1 MNGRHD
7 PHPPAGGRIGRANMA
22 TFKVVVTDLGY
33 PNYDSEREQV
43 EAIDGEL
50 FLAECETAEDV
61 TEGTRDADGV
71 LNRAAPVTAAVIDQM
86 ARCKVIARY
95 GIGVDNVD
103 VEAAT
108 RKGIVVANVP
118 GYCLE
123 EVSDQAL
130 ALMLSAW
137 RKVVS
142 HDKAVRKGAW
152 DISFRDPVYRLKGR
166 TLGLLGLGAIARRL
180 VEKVAG
186 FGFRIIAHDPYVSA
200 EVASELGV
208 ELVDLDT
215 LFVESDLLSLHAPA
229 TSETRHIVN
238 KERLGQMKETT
249 VLVNTSRGP
258 LIDETALAEALKA
271 KRIAAAALDVY
282 EQEPPD
288 TNSELFQLDN
298 VIVTD
303 HAAWY
308 SEDSLAELQRRTA
321 AAVCAVLS
329 GKRPES
335 PVNPEVL
342 ERLGI
347 Q

>member
-1 MNGRHD
+1 
-7 PHPPAGGRIGRANMA
+7 MA

-33 PNYDSEREQV
+33 PNYDSERQQV
-43 EAIDGEL
+43 NSIDGEL

-61 TEGTRDADGV
+61 TEATRDADGV
-71 LNRAAPVTAAVIDQM
+71 LNRVAPVTAAVIEQM

-229 TSETRHIVN
+229 TPETRHIVN

-321 AAVCAVLS
+321 AAVCAVLT

-347 Q
+347 E

>member
-1 MNGRHD
+1 
-7 PHPPAGGRIGRANMA
+7 MA

-33 PNYDSEREQV
+33 PNYDSERQQV
-43 EAIDGEL
+43 DSIDGEL

-61 TEGTRDADGV
+61 TEATRDADGV
-71 LNRAAPVTAAVIDQM
+71 LNRVAPVTAAVIEQM

-186 FGFRIIAHDPYVSA
+186 FGFRTIAHDPYVSA

-215 LFVESDLLSLHAPA
+215 LFRESDLLSLHAPA
-229 TSETRHIVN
+229 THETRHIVN

-258 LIDETALAEALKA
+258 LIDEVALIEALKA

>member
-1 MNGRHD
+1 
-7 PHPPAGGRIGRANMA
+7 MA

-33 PNYDSEREQV
+33 PSYDSEREQV
-43 EAIDGEL
+43 EAVDGQL
-50 FLAECETAEDV
+50 VLAECKTAEEV
-61 TEGTRDADGV
+61 AEATRDADGV
-71 LNRAAPVTAAVIDQM
+71 LNRAAPVTAAVIKQM
-86 ARCKVIARY
+86 ERCKVIARY

-108 RKGIVVANVP
+108 HKGIVVANVP
-118 GYCLE
+118 GYCVE
-123 EVSDQAL
+123 EVSDHAL

-142 HDKAVRKGAW
+142 HDKAVRQGAW

-200 EVASELGV
+200 DDPAKLGV
-208 ELVDLDT
+208 KLVDLDT
-215 LFVESDLLSLHAPA
+215 LFRESDLLSLHAPA
-229 TSETRHIVN
+229 TPETQHIVN
-238 KERLGQMKETT
+238 KERLAQMKETA

-258 LIDETALAEALKA
+258 LIDEGALAQALKA

-282 EQEPPD
+282 EQEPPAR
-288 TNSELFQLDN
+288 SGELFQLDN
-298 VIVTD
+298 VVVTD

-321 AAVCAVLS
+321 AAVCAILS
-329 GKRPES
+329 GRRPES
-335 PVNPEVL
+335 VVNPEAL
-342 ERLGI
+342 ARLGI

>member
-1 MNGRHD
+1 
-7 PHPPAGGRIGRANMA
+7 MA

-33 PNYDSEREQV
+33 PNYDSERQQV
-43 EAIDGEL
+43 DSIDGEL

-61 TEGTRDADGV
+61 TEATRDADGV
-71 LNRAAPVTAAVIDQM
+71 LNRAAPVTAAVIEQM

-166 TLGLLGLGAIARRL
+166 TLGLLGLGSIARRL
-180 VEKVAG
+180 VEKVTG

-200 EVASELGV
+200 EVADELGV

-215 LFVESDLLSLHAPA
+215 LFRQSDLLSLHAPA
-229 TSETRHIVN
+229 TSETRHLVN
-238 KERLGQMKETT
+238 AERLARMKETA

-258 LIDETALAEALKA
+258 LIDEVALVEALKA
-271 KRIAAAALDVY
+271 KQISAAALDVY

-288 TNSELFQLDN
+288 ITSELFRLDN

-321 AAVCAVLS
+321 AAVCAVLT

>member
-1 MNGRHD
+1 
-7 PHPPAGGRIGRANMA
+7 
-22 TFKVVVTDLGY
+22 
-33 PNYDSEREQV
+33 
-43 EAIDGEL
+43 
-50 FLAECETAEDV
+50 
-61 TEGTRDADGV
+61 
-71 LNRAAPVTAAVIDQM
+71 
-86 ARCKVIARY
+86 
-95 GIGVDNVD
+95 
-103 VEAAT
+103 
-108 RKGIVVANVP
+108 
-118 GYCLE
+118 
-123 EVSDQAL
+123 
-130 ALMLSAW
+130 MLSAW

-186 FGFRIIAHDPYVSA
+186 FGVRIVAHDPYVPA
-200 EVASELGV
+200 DVAPRLGV
-208 ELVDLDT
+208 ELVNLDT
-215 LFVESDLLSLHAPA
+215 LFRESDLLSLHAPA
-229 TSETRHIVN
+229 TAETRHIVN
-238 KERLGQMKETT
+238 VERLSQMKETA

-258 LIDETALAEALKA
+258 LIDEAALAEALEA

-288 TNSELFQLDN
+288 TNSELLQLDN
-298 VIVTD
+298 AVVTD

>member
-1 MNGRHD
+1 
-7 PHPPAGGRIGRANMA
+7 MA

-33 PNYDSEREQV
+33 PNYDSERQQV
-43 EAIDGEL
+43 NSIDGEL

-61 TEGTRDADGV
+61 TEATRDADGV
-71 LNRAAPVTAAVIDQM
+71 LNRVAPVTAAVIEQM

-166 TLGLLGLGAIARRL
+166 TLCLLGLGAIARRL

-229 TSETRHIVN
+229 TPETRPIVH
-238 KERLGQMKETT
+238 KERLGQMKEPA

-258 LIDETALAEALKA
+258 LIVETALAEALKA

-321 AAVCAVLS
+321 AAVCAVLT

-347 Q
+347 E

>member
-1 MNGRHD
+1 
-7 PHPPAGGRIGRANMA
+7 MA

-33 PNYDSEREQV
+33 PNYDSERQQV
-43 EAIDGEL
+43 DSIDGEL

-61 TEGTRDADGV
+61 TEATRDADGV
-71 LNRAAPVTAAVIDQM
+71 LNRVAPVTAQVIEQM

-108 RKGIVVANVP
+108 RKGVVVANVP
-118 GYCLE
+118 GYCME

-186 FGFRIIAHDPYVSA
+186 FGFRIIAHDPYVYA
-200 EVASELGV
+200 EVAGELGV

-215 LFVESDLLSLHAPA
+215 LFRESDLLSLHAPA
-229 TSETRHIVN
+229 TPETRHIVN
-238 KERLGQMKETT
+238 EERLGQMKETT

-258 LIDETALAEALKA
+258 LIDEVALIEALKA

-288 TNSELFQLDN
+288 TSSELFQLDN

-321 AAVCAVLS
+321 AAVCAVLTR
-329 GKRPES
+329 KRPES

-342 ERLGI
+342 ARLGI

>member
-1 MNGRHD
+1 
-7 PHPPAGGRIGRANMA
+7 MA
-22 TFKVVVTDLGY
+22 ALKVVVTDLGY

-43 EAIDGEL
+43 EAIGAE
-50 FLAECETAEDV
+50 FFTAECTTAEEV
-61 TEGTRDADGV
+61 AQATRDADGV
-71 LNRAAPVTAAVIDQM
+71 LNRAAPVTAETIEQM
-86 ARCKVIARY
+86 ERCKVIARY

-118 GYCLE
+118 GYCVE
-123 EVSDQAL
+123 EVTDQAL
-130 ALMLSAW
+130 ALMLAAW

-142 HDKAVRKGAW
+142 HDKAVRTGAW
-152 DISFRDPVYRLKGR
+152 DISFRDPVYRLRGR

-180 VEKVAG
+180 AEKVAG
-186 FGFRIIAHDPYVSA
+186 FGFRIIAYDPYVNA
-200 EVASELGV
+200 DDAGKLGV
-208 ELVDLDT
+208 EMVALDA
-215 LFVESDLLSLHAPA
+215 LFQESDLLSLHAPA
-229 TSETRHIVN
+229 TPETRHIVSA
-238 KERLGQMKETT
+238 ERLTSMKETA

-258 LIDETALAEALKA
+258 LIDEVALIEALKA
-271 KRIAAAALDVY
+271 KQISAAALDVY

-288 TNSELFQLDN
+288 RSSGLFQLDN

-308 SEDSLAELQRRTA
+308 SEDSLAELQRRCAMA
-321 AAVCAVLS
+321 ACAVLT
-329 GKRPES
+329 GRRPES

-347 Q
+347 E

>member
-1 MNGRHD
+1 
-7 PHPPAGGRIGRANMA
+7 MA

-33 PNYDSEREQV
+33 PNYDSERQQV
-43 EAIDGEL
+43 DSIDGEL

-61 TEGTRDADGV
+61 TEATRDADGV
-71 LNRAAPVTAAVIDQM
+71 LNRAAPVTAQVIEQM

-118 GYCLE
+118 GYCVE

-200 EVASELGV
+200 EVADKLGV

-215 LFVESDLLSLHAPA
+215 LFRESDLLSLHAPA

-321 AAVCAVLS
+321 AAVCAVLT

-342 ERLGI
+342 GGAGVE
-347 Q
+347 

>member
-1 MNGRHD
+1 
-7 PHPPAGGRIGRANMA
+7 MA

-33 PNYDSEREQV
+33 PNYDSERQQV
-43 EAIDGEL
+43 DSIDGEL

-61 TEGTRDADGV
+61 TEATRDADGV
-71 LNRAAPVTAAVIDQM
+71 LNRAAPVTAAVIEQM

-118 GYCLE
+118 GYCVE

-200 EVASELGV
+200 DDAAKLGV
-208 ELVDLDT
+208 KLVDLDT
-215 LFVESDLLSLHAPA
+215 LFRQSDLLSLHAPA

-347 Q
+347 E

>member
-1 MNGRHD
+1 
-7 PHPPAGGRIGRANMA
+7 MA
-22 TFKVVVTDLGY
+22 TLKVVVTDLGY

-43 EAIDGEL
+43 EAIGGQ
-50 FLAECETAEDV
+50 FITAECTTAEDV
-61 TEGTRDADGV
+61 TEATRDADGV
-71 LNRAAPVTAAVIDQM
+71 LNRAAPVTAAVIEQM

-200 EVASELGV
+200 EVADELGV

-215 LFVESDLLSLHAPA
+215 LFRESDLLSLHAPA
-229 TSETRHIVN
+229 TPETRHIVN
-238 KERLGQMKETT
+238 EERLGQMKETT

-321 AAVCAVLS
+321 AAVCAVLT
-329 GKRPES
+329 GRRPES

>member
-1 MNGRHD
+1 
-7 PHPPAGGRIGRANMA
+7 MA

-33 PNYDSEREQV
+33 PNYDSERQQV
-43 EAIDGEL
+43 DSIDGEL

-61 TEGTRDADGV
+61 TEATRDADGV
-71 LNRAAPVTAAVIDQM
+71 LNRAAPVTAAVIEQM

-118 GYCLE
+118 GYCVE

-200 EVASELGV
+200 EVADKLGV

-215 LFVESDLLSLHAPA
+215 LFRESDLLSLHAPA

-238 KERLGQMKETT
+238 KERLGQMKETA

-335 PVNPEVL
+335 PVNAEVL